1 MRIYLEDISRIWL
14 AITKVTQE
22 KKKKLKYFIVFHKNS
37 NLQPA
42 PSQKNPKKQTKKQ
55 RNKQIKKNN

>member
-42 PSQKNPKKQTKKQ
+42 
-55 RNKQIKKNN
+55 